1 MKEQDLKSKA
11 SILLGHFHDNGY
23 SKYTIDL
30 FRLAINYA
38 LRLRSVHPGIS
49 YEDIYRSKVD
59 ADPNHRPLH
68 HWRRLFATIEH
79 FDRTGI
85 LPGHGN
91 TPSGGE
97 KKYDTL

>member
-49 YEDIYRSKVD
+49 
-59 ADPNHRPLH
+59 
-68 HWRRLFATIEH
+68 
-79 FDRTGI
+79 
-85 LPGHGN
+85 
-91 TPSGGE
+91 
-97 KKYDTL
+97 